1 MDMKKYLFI
10 AASALALASCSSEDF
25 VGTEG
30 GNVENGANKAIGFG
44 GGTGK
49 ITRAGNKKGE
59 DAAKALGNHFVVFGD
74 KITGSETQKVYDHYD
89 VQWKGTDATSLTQ
102 SNKNGWEYVG
112 YTPNKNTSL
121 VAGSKQSI
129 KYWDFSATEYNFAA
143 FSLGE
148 LTSKTENDPYENQI
162 KSDTEGTI
170 TTGQVKISKITSGVT
185 SYTVK
190 GNVSDIAKLYISD
203 RITAK
208 PSGATTPNINYKD
221 NVQFNF
227 RALKTLVRMGI
238 FEIVPGYSVKDVK
251 FYSSANTKSAQA
263 TDKPGLYATDTTIP
277 AGDGTATITFGKN
290 TSDGSYNKA
299 MVEWTAKNNAKDI
312 YFDNLPLKKAESK
325 EEAGEHYIGRVSNDA
340 SLPANYETVIPSTK
354 IGALTLKVDYT
365 LVSTDGSGETIK
377 VTGAEATVPS
387 EYTQWQPNYS
397 YTYIF
402 KISDKTNGSTGG
414 EGSDKKGLYP
424 IVFDAVVTETEE
436 GIQNTITTVQD
447 VSITTYANGNKI
459 GNEYKTT
466 DNIYACVINKATGK
480 TADLY
485 KKIENEE
492 SEVNP
497 SYTYYAKLYKLSVPE
512 GTTASLTEAEAKAI
526 LEAEGMT
533 LGGKKLAVV
542 KETSSAG
549 TLDPRFVNKIDKD
562 DTANGVEID
571 GKFFKFKADAGIY
584 VFAYQNGPAESYK
597 VIKVVE

>member
-1 MDMKKYLFI
+1 MKKYLFI

-49 ITRAGNKKGE
+49 ITRANLNGE
-59 DAAKALGNHFVVFGD
+59 KAAEALGNHFVVFGD
-74 KITGSETQKVYDHYD
+74 KTVDGKTQSVYDHYD
-89 VQWKGTDATSLTQ
+89 VQWKGTDNANLTQ
-102 SNKNGWEYVG
+102 SNQKGWEYVG
-112 YTPNKNTSL
+112 FAPNMNTSL
-121 VAGSKQSI
+121 ANDAKQSI
-129 KYWDFSATEYNFAA
+129 KYWDYSATEYNFAA
-143 FSLGE
+143 FSLGK
-148 LTSKTENDPYENQI
+148 LTSTTENNPYENQI
-162 KSDTEGTI
+162 KSDAEGTI
-170 TTGQVKISKITSGVT
+170 PSGKVKISKITSGAT
-185 SYTVK
+185 SYTVE
-190 GNVSDIAKLYISD
+190 GNVSKIAELYISD

-208 PSGATTPNINYKD
+208 PKDATSPDINYQKE
-221 NVQFNF
+221 VQFNF

-238 FEIVPGYSVKDVK
+238 FEIVPGYSIKDVK
-251 FYSSANTKSAQA
+251 FYSSTNTTSAQA
-263 TDKPGLYATDTTIP
+263 STTPGLYATGTTIP
-277 AGDGTATITFGKN
+277 DGDGKATITFGKN

-299 MVEWTAKNNAKDI
+299 MVEWTANNNAKDI
-312 YFDNLPLKKAESK
+312 YFDNLSLKKAESK

-340 SLPANYETVIPSTK
+340 SLPANYKTVIPSTK

-447 VSITTYANGNKI
+447 VSITTYANGNEI

-466 DNIYACVINKATGK
+466 DNIYACVIDKATGK

-533 LGGKKLAVV
+533 LGGKKLAIV

-562 DTANGVEID
+562 DTANGVDIA
-571 GKFFKFKADAGIY
+571 GNFFRFKVDAGIY
-584 VFAYQNGPAESYK
+584 VFAYDNGTAESYK
-597 VIKVVE
+597 VIKVVK

>member
-1 MDMKKYLFI
+1 MNMKKYLFI

-30 GNVENGANKAIGFG
+30 GNVDNGANKAINFG

-49 ITRAGNKKGE
+49 ITRANNKEGA
-59 DAAKALGNHFVVFGD
+59 DAAAALGNHFVVFGD

-102 SNKNGWEYVG
+102 SNQKGWEYVG
-112 YTPNKNTSL
+112 YAPNKNTSL
-121 VAGSKQSI
+121 ADDAKQSI
-129 KYWDFSATEYNFAA
+129 KYWDYSATEYNFAA
-143 FSLGE
+143 FSLGK
-148 LTSKTENDPYENQI
+148 LTSNTENNPYENQV
-162 KSDTEGTI
+162 DATGAV
-170 TTGQVKISKITSGVT
+170 TTGKVKISKIS
-185 SYTVK
+185 SKANEYTVE
-190 GNVSDIAKLYISD
+190 GNVEDIAKLYISD
-203 RITAK
+203 RITAI
-208 PSGATTPNINYKD
+208 PSGATPPDINYQKE
-221 NVQFNF
+221 VQFNF

-238 FEIVPGYSVKDVK
+238 FETVPGYSVRDVK
-251 FYSSANTKSAQA
+251 FYSSANTKTA
-263 TDKPGLYATDTTIP
+263 TPGLYATDTTIP
-277 AGDGTATITFGKN
+277 AGDGIAKITFGKKN

-299 MVEWTAKNNAKDI
+299 MVEWTPKNNNEKDI
-312 YFDNLPLKKAESK
+312 YFENLPFKEAESK
-325 EEAGEHYIGRVSNDA
+325 EKAGNVYIGRASNDA
-340 SLPANYETVIPSTK
+340 SLPKNYTPVIPSTQ

-365 LVSTDGSGETIK
+365 LVSTDGSDETIN
-377 VTGAEATVPS
+377 VTGATATVPS

-414 EGSDKKGLYP
+414 NTAGLYP
-424 IVFDAVVTETEE
+424 IVFDAVVTETEK

-447 VSITTYANGNKI
+447 VSITTYANGNEI

-466 DNIYACVINKATGK
+466 DNIYACVIDKETK
-480 TADLY
+480 KIVDLY

-497 SYTYYAKLYKLSVPE
+497 IYKYYAHLYKLSVPE
-512 GTTASLTEAEAKAI
+512 NTTPSLTEAEAKAI
-526 LEAEGMT
+526 LEAKGMT
-533 LGGKKLAVV
+533 LGGKTLKVV
-542 KETSSAG
+542 EGTSPAG

-571 GKFFKFKADAGIY
+571 GNFFKFKVDAGIY

-597 VIKVVE
+597 VIKVE

>member
-49 ITRAGNKKGE
+49 ITRANLKDQ
-59 DAAKALGNHFVVFGD
+59 DAATALGNHFVVFGD
-74 KITGSETQKVYDHYD
+74 KTTGSGTQKVYDHYD
-89 VQWKGTDATSLTQ
+89 VQWKGKEAASLTQ

-143 FSLGE
+143 FSLGK
-148 LTSKTENDPYENQI
+148 KTGETEPYENQI
-162 KSDTEGTI
+162 KYDEKGAI
-170 TTGQVKISKITSGVT
+170 TNGKVRISQISSKATQ
-185 SYTVK
+185 YTVE
-190 GNVSDIAKLYISD
+190 GNVSAIAELYISD
-203 RITAK
+203 RITAM

-221 NVQFNF
+221 DVQFNF

-238 FEIVPGYSVKDVK
+238 FETVPGYSVKDVK
-251 FYSSANTKSAQA
+251 FYSSANTTSAQA
-263 TDKPGLYATDTTIP
+263 TEKPGLYATDTTIP

-299 MVEWTAKNNAKDI
+299 MVEWTAENNAKDI
-312 YFDNLPLKKAESK
+312 YFENLPFKEAESK
-325 EEAGEHYIGRVSNDA
+325 EKAENVYIGRASNDA
-340 SLPANYETVIPSTK
+340 SLPKNYTPVIPSTK

-402 KISDKTNGSTGG
+402 KISDKTNGSTGTKPT
-414 EGSDKKGLYP
+414 DPKGLYP
-424 IVFDAVVTETEE
+424 IVFDAVVTETSE

-447 VSITTYANGNKI
+447 TSITTYAKGNTI
-459 GNEYKTT
+459 GNEYKKS
-466 DNIYACVINKATGK
+466 DNIYACVIDKKTGK
-480 TADLY
+480 TANLY
-485 KKIENEE
+485 NDTD
-492 SEVNP
+492 NGDGTH
-497 SYTYYAKLYKLSVPE
+497 TYAYHANLYKLSA
-512 GTTASLTEAEAKAI
+512 TTTGSTVESLTEAEAEAI
-526 LEAEGMT
+526 LKTANNS
-533 LGGKKLAVV
+533 LGGKKLT
-542 KETSSAG
+542 ETVTRTPG
-549 TLDPRFVNKIDKD
+549 TRDSRFVTKIDAA
-562 DTANGVEID
+562 DTANGVDIA
-571 GKFFKFKADAGIY
+571 GNFFKFKVEAGIY
-584 VFAYQNGPAESYK
+584 VFEYKTTSATAYK

>member
-1 MDMKKYLFI
+1 MKKYLFI

-30 GNVENGANKAIGFG
+30 GNVENGANKVIGFG

-49 ITRAGNKKGE
+49 ITRANKNGK
-59 DAAKALGNHFVVFGD
+59 DAADLLHNHFVVFGD
-74 KITGSETQKVYDHYD
+74 KTTSSGTQKVYDHYD
-89 VQWKGTDATSLTQ
+89 VQWKGKEAASLTQ

-121 VAGSKQSI
+121 ADGSTQSI
-129 KYWDFSATEYNFAA
+129 KYWDYSATEYNFAA

-148 LTSKTENDPYENQI
+148 LTSNTENNPYENQI

-170 TTGQVKISKITSGVT
+170 TTGKVKISKINSGAT
-185 SYTVK
+185 SYTVE
-190 GNVSDIAKLYISD
+190 GNVKDIAKLYISD

-208 PSGATTPNINYKD
+208 PSGATPPDINYQKE
-221 NVQFNF
+221 VQFNF

-238 FEIVPGYSVKDVK
+238 FETVPGYSIKDVK
-251 FYSSANTKSAQA
+251 FYSSTNTTSTQA
-263 TDKPGLYATDTTIP
+263 TTTPGLYAKETTIP
-277 AGDGTATITFGKN
+277 AGDGKATITFG
-290 TSDGSYNKA
+290 TSTTDGSHNKA
-299 MVEWTAKNNAKDI
+299 LVAWKSNNNQKDITFETLKLKGAEFNEEAKDQ
-312 YFDNLPLKKAESK
+312 
-325 EEAGEHYIGRVSNDA
+325 YIGRVSNDA
-340 SLPANYETVIPSTK
+340 SLPAKYETVIPSTK

-365 LVSTDGSGETIK
+365 LVSTDGSGETIN

-414 EGSDKKGLYP
+414 DTKGLYP

-447 VSITTYANGNKI
+447 VSITTYANGNEI

-466 DNIYACVINKATGK
+466 DNIYACVIDKATGK

-571 GKFFKFKADAGIY
+571 GKFFKFKVGAGIY
-584 VFAYQNGPAESYK
+584 VFAYDNGTAKSYK
-597 VIKVVE
+597 VIKVVK

>member
-1 MDMKKYLFI
+1 MKNYLII

-30 GNVENGANKAIGFG
+30 GNVDNGANKAINFG

-49 ITRAGNKKGE
+49 ITRANLKGQ
-59 DAAKALGNHFVVFGD
+59 DAATALGNHFVVFGD
-74 KITGSETQKVYDHYD
+74 KTTGSTTQKVYDHYD
-89 VQWKGTDATSLTQ
+89 VQWKGKEAASLTQ

-121 VAGSKQSI
+121 VAGSTQSI

-143 FSLGE
+143 FSLGKK
-148 LTSKTENDPYENQI
+148 TGKTEPYENQI
-162 KSDTEGTI
+162 KYDDKGAI
-170 TTGQVKISKITSGVT
+170 TNGKVRISQISSNATK
-185 SYTVK
+185 YTVE
-190 GNVSDIAKLYISD
+190 GNVSAIAELYISD

-208 PSGATTPNINYKD
+208 PSGATTPNITYKD

-238 FEIVPGYSVKDVK
+238 FETVPGYSVKDVK
-251 FYSSANTKSAQA
+251 FYSSANTASAQA

-299 MVEWTAKNNAKDI
+299 MVEWTANNNAKDI

-414 EGSDKKGLYP
+414 DKDPKGLYP
-424 IVFDAVVTETEE
+424 IVFDAVVTETSE

-447 VSITTYANGNKI
+447 ASITTYAKGNEI

-466 DNIYACVINKATGK
+466 DNIYACVIDKATGK
-480 TADLY
+480 TANLY
-485 KKIENEE
+485 NDTDN
-492 SEVNP
+492 SDGTH
-497 SYTYYAKLYKLSVPE
+497 TYAYHANLYKLSA
-512 GTTASLTEAEAKAI
+512 TTTGSTAESLTEAEAEAI
-526 LEAEGMT
+526 LKTANKT
-533 LGGKKLAVV
+533 LGGKRLT
-542 KETSSAG
+542 ETVTRTAG
-549 TLDPRFVNKIDKD
+549 TLDSRFVNKIDAA

-571 GKFFKFKADAGIY
+571 GKFFKFKVEAGIY
-584 VFAYQNGPAESYK
+584 VFEYKTTSATAYK
-597 VIKVVE
+597 VIKVVK

>member
-1 MDMKKYLFI
+1 MKKYIFL
-10 AASALALASCSSEDF
+10 AASVLTLASCSSDDF
-25 VGTEG
+25 LGDTP
-30 GNVENGANKAIGFG
+30 GNVLSNTSAINFT

-49 ITRAGNKKGE
+49 ITRANLKGQ
-59 DAAKALGNHFVVFGD
+59 DAATALGNHFVVFGD
-74 KITGSETQKVYDHYD
+74 KTTGSTTQKVYDHYD
-89 VQWKGTDATSLTQ
+89 VQWKGKEDATLTQ

-121 VAGSKQSI
+121 VAGSTQSI

-143 FSLGE
+143 FSLGK
-148 LTSKTENDPYENQI
+148 KTGETEPYENQI
-162 KSDTEGTI
+162 KYDEKGAI
-170 TTGQVKISKITSGVT
+170 TTGKVKISQISPKATQ
-185 SYTVK
+185 YTVE
-190 GNVSDIAKLYISD
+190 GNVSAIAELYISD
-203 RITAK
+203 RITAM

-221 NVQFNF
+221 DVQFNF

-238 FEIVPGYSVKDVK
+238 FETVPGYSVKDVK
-251 FYSSANTKSAQA
+251 FYSSANTTSAKA

-290 TSDGSYNKA
+290 DGSYNKA

-340 SLPANYETVIPSTK
+340 SLPANYEPVIPSTK

-365 LVSTDGSGETIK
+365 LVSTDGSGETIT

-436 GIQNTITTVQD
+436 GTQNTITTVQD
-447 VSITTYANGNKI
+447 VSITTYANGNEI

-466 DNIYACVINKATGK
+466 DNIYACVIDKATGK
-480 TADLY
+480 TATLY
-485 KKIENEE
+485 NDTD
-492 SEVNP
+492 NGDGTH
-497 SYTYYAKLYKLSVPE
+497 SYSYHANLYKLSA
-512 GTTASLTEAEAKAI
+512 TTGSTVESLTEAEAEAI
-526 LEAEGMT
+526 LKTTNNT
-533 LGGKKLAVV
+533 LGGKKLDL
-542 KETSSAG
+542 EGTRTAG
-549 TLDPRFVNKIDKD
+549 TRDSRFVNKIDAT
-562 DTANGVEID
+562 DTANGVDIT
-571 GKFFKFKADAGIY
+571 GNFFKFKVEAGIY
-584 VFAYQNGPAESYK
+584 VFEYKTTSAKAYK
-597 VIKVVE
+597 VIKVTQ

>member
-1 MDMKKYLFI
+1 MNMKKYLFI

-30 GNVENGANKAIGFG
+30 GNVETSANKAINFG

-74 KITGSETQKVYDHYD
+74 KTTSSGTQKVYDHYD
-89 VQWKGTDATSLTQ
+89 VQWKGTDAASLTQ

-112 YTPNKNTSL
+112 FTPNKNTGL
-121 VAGSKQSI
+121 ANDAKQSI
-129 KYWDFSATEYNFAA
+129 KYWDYSAKEYNFAA
-143 FSLGE
+143 FSLGG
-148 LTSKTENDPYENQI
+148 LTSKTENNPYENQV
-162 KSDTEGTI
+162 KYDETETV
-170 TTGQVKISKITSGVT
+170 TTGKVKISQISKNATQ
-185 SYTVK
+185 YTVV
-190 GNVSDIAKLYISD
+190 GSASNIAELYISD

-208 PSGATTPNINYKD
+208 PDGSSPDINYPND
-221 NVQFNF
+221 VQFNF

-238 FEIVPGYSVKDVK
+238 FETIPGYSVKEVK
-251 FYSSANTKSAQA
+251 FYSSTNTTSAQA
-263 TDKPGLYATDTTIP
+263 STTPGLYAKTNTIP
-277 AGDGTATITFGKN
+277 DGYGTATITFGAKDAK
-290 TSDGSYNKA
+290 DGSYNKA
-299 MVEWTAKNNAKDI
+299 MVAWNSKDDKKDI
-312 YFDNLPLKKAESK
+312 AFGALSFMGAESK
-325 EEAGEHYIGRVSNDA
+325 EKNENVYIGRASNDA
-340 SLPANYETVIPSTK
+340 SLPTEYKTVIPSTK

-365 LVSTDGSGETIK
+365 LVSTDGSDETIK

-414 EGSDKKGLYP
+414 DSKGLYP

-466 DNIYACVINKATGK
+466 DNIYASVINKATGK

-526 LEAEGMT
+526 LEAENKT
-533 LGGKKLAVV
+533 LGGKTLTVEGARVP
-542 KETSSAG
+542 AG
-549 TLDPRFVNKIDKD
+549 TLDSRFVDKIAKE
-562 DTANGVEID
+562 DTANKVDITGN
-571 GKFFKFKADAGIY
+571 FFKFKPTGAGIY
-584 VFAYQNGPAESYK
+584 VFEYNTATATAYK
-597 VIKVVE
+597 VIKVE

>member
-1 MDMKKYLFI
+1 MKKYLFI

-30 GNVENGANKAIGFG
+30 GNVENGSNKAIGFG

-49 ITRAGNKKGE
+49 ITRANLNGE
-59 DAAKALGNHFVVFGD
+59 KAAEALGNHFVVFGD
-74 KITGSETQKVYDHYD
+74 KTVADGKTQSVYDHYD

-102 SNKNGWEYVG
+102 SNQKGWEYVG
-112 YTPNKNTSL
+112 FAPNMNTSL
-121 VAGSKQSI
+121 ANDAKQSI
-129 KYWDFSATEYNFAA
+129 KYWDYSATEYNFAA
-143 FSLGE
+143 FSLGK
-148 LTSKTENDPYENQI
+148 LTSTTENNPYENQI
-162 KSDTEGTI
+162 KSDAEGTI
-170 TTGQVKISKITSGVT
+170 PSGKVKISKITSGAT
-185 SYTVK
+185 SYTVE
-190 GNVSDIAKLYISD
+190 GNVSKIAELYISD

-208 PSGATTPNINYKD
+208 PKDATSPDINYQKE
-221 NVQFNF
+221 VQFNF

-238 FEIVPGYSVKDVK
+238 FEIVPGYSIKDVK
-251 FYSSANTKSAQA
+251 FYSSTNTTSAQA
-263 TDKPGLYATDTTIP
+263 STTPGLYATDTTIP
-277 AGDGTATITFGKN
+277 DGDGKATITFGAKGATN
-290 TSDGSYNKA
+290 GSYNKA
-299 MVEWTAKNNAKDI
+299 LVAWESKDNKKDI
-312 YFDNLPLKKAESK
+312 TFESLKLKEAESK

-340 SLPANYETVIPSTK
+340 SLPTNYNTVIPSTK

-402 KISDKTNGSTGG
+402 KISDKTNGSTGTKP
-414 EGSDKKGLYP
+414 DDPKGLYP
-424 IVFDAVVTETEE
+424 IVFDAVVTETSE

-447 VSITTYANGNKI
+447 ASITTYANGNTI
-459 GNEYKTT
+459 ENEYKTS
-466 DNIYACVINKATGK
+466 DNIYACVIDKKTGK
-480 TADLY
+480 IVDLY

-571 GKFFKFKADAGIY
+571 GKFFKFKVDAGIY
-584 VFAYQNGPAESYK
+584 VFAYDNGTAKSYK